1 MTFRVVLSIVTLVAT
16 SQMAATTP
24 RVATGGPAGRVTL
37 ARVPDDGI
45 QPQIAQDRSGQMHL
59 IYFKGD
65 AAHGDLFYTR
75 FDPKNVRFAL
85 PLRVNEPGTA
95 AAMGTVRGG
104 HLAIGRNGRV
114 HVAWAG
120 SDRAKPQ
127 GPDYFKPMLYT
138 RLNDDGEA
146 FETPRNLVATFG
158 NGLDGGSIAADHSGN
173 VFVVW
178 HAGGPGKMG
187 EAERRVW
194 LAQSGDD
201 GRTFERERAVSREET
216 GVCGCCGLGATADE
230 GGNLYVLYR
239 SATEV
244 VHRDMFLLTL
254 RAGGPAVS
262 SDKIQ
267 EWNTGACQM
276 STSAFAL
283 DKTGVVGAWE
293 TTGQVQMV
301 RIDRETGRRS
311 PFVAPALSGDANRKH
326 PAVAVNAAGETLL
339 VWTEG
344 TGWQRGGSV
353 AWEIFD
359 RQGRSTGE
367 TGRVPGVP
375 AWGLAAAYARP
386 DGGFTIL
393 Y

>member
-1 MTFRVVLSIVTLVAT
+1 
-16 SQMAATTP
+16 
-24 RVATGGPAGRVTL
+24 
-37 ARVPDDGI
+37 
-45 QPQIAQDRSGQMHL
+45 
-59 IYFKGD
+59 
-65 AAHGDLFYTR
+65 
-75 FDPKNVRFAL
+75 
-85 PLRVNEPGTA
+85 
-95 AAMGTVRGG
+95 
-104 HLAIGRNGRV
+104 
-114 HVAWAG
+114 
-120 SDRAKPQ
+120 
-127 GPDYFKPMLYT
+127 MLYT
-138 RLNDDGEA
+138 RLNDNGEA

-173 VFVVW
+173 VFVIW
-178 HAGGPGKMG
+178 HAGGPGKLG

-194 LAQSGDD
+194 LAQSRDD
-201 GRTFERERAVSREET
+201 GRTFERERAISPQET
-216 GVCGCCGLGATADE
+216 GVCGCCGLGAMADG

-254 RAGGPAVS
+254 RAGGPAAS

-311 PFVAPALSGDANRKH
+311 PFVAPAPTEANRKH

-375 AWGLAAAYARP
+375 VWGLAAAYARP